1 MKIIYGILFFIA
13 IEIFFEL
20 PAILMY
26 EKNVYGLTELI
37 IINLI
42 MTILIYRIV
51 YFYMMN
57 YKNEKKKKD
66 LDQYIQESL
75 KNYKGAN

>member
-1 MKIIYGILFFIA
+1 MKIIYGILFLIA

-20 PAILMY
+20 PAIWMY
-26 EKNVYGLTELI
+26 KKNVYGLTELI
-37 IINLI
+37 IMNLI
-42 MTILIYRIV
+42 MVILTYRIV

-66 LDQYIQESL
+66 LDQYIKKSL
-75 KNYKGAN
+75 KTKN